1 MDTPVNSFN
10 PNKHLKEQFV
20 SNLTGSSML
29 EIIALATAVPVL
41 ILLRR
46 CFCSNGMRDGNA
58 TKISSKKN
66 DDVIVGLRSLR
77 AYMAATLIDF
87 LLIILPLLLFFTLKA
102 IFTILHKLSGIKAK
116 FQFHALSHRLK
127 FTYFLENRC
136 GAFIYLEDGVDS
148 LRTNISSY
156 RVSIMVVTCLC
167 ILAVDFRIFPRRYAK
182 TDTYGTSLEY
192 QQKSPEVGDR
202 SPSRRRVAA
211 VVCGVSVVAAFKERK
226 PSQWVFNENPSRWVF
241 TGNSSRWVAAALQQ
255 ELPSRRG

>member
-87 LLIILPLLLFFTLKA
+87 LLIILPLLLFFTVTK
-102 IFTILHKLSGIKAK
+102 
-116 FQFHALSHRLK
+116 
-127 FTYFLENRC
+127 RC